1 MKTIDLQEP
10 VLLAVT
16 AGARTFGDVIRRVG
30 SQFTAPISG
39 MAEAVLVLVGRGR
52 LTIDREGRLAPAN
65 VPENPA
71 GGAA

>member
-1 MKTIDLQEP
+1 MNQIDLQEP
-10 VLLAVT
+10 VLLAVI

-30 SQFTAPISG
+30 QQFTAPISG

-52 LTIDREGRLAPAN
+52 LSVDCEGRLAPAN
-65 VPENPA
+65 VPENPT

>member
-16 AGARTFGDVIRRVG
+16 AGARTFGDVMVRVG

-52 LTIDREGRLAPAN
+52 LVVDREGRLAPVG